1 MRCGEKVQ
9 MDLYDFIA
17 QYDVEESSIY
27 VIAAGKD
34 QDGKDRY
41 TFYMAPKYSNGFYC
55 KDYFSVTLS
64 PEISKVLVWGSSEG
78 TAGYQEIQDFSFD
91 SLIEPTG
98 VGTIKVAERLY
109 FSDRSR
115 EKKTDVF
122 TIDSMYDF
130 RCTLRNSPVEV
141 ERIPQKEFVSI
152 VKHANGTAD

>member
-1 MRCGEKVQ
+1 MRCGEKVS

-27 VIAAGKD
+27 FIAAGKD
-34 QDGKDRY
+34 KDGKDRF
-41 TFYMAPKYSNGFYC
+41 TFYMAPRYVNGYYC
-55 KDYFSVTLS
+55 KDFFSVTLT
-64 PEISKVLVWGSSEG
+64 PDISKVMVWGSGEG
-78 TAGYQEIQDFSFD
+78 FAGYQEISDFSFE

-98 VGTIKVAERLY
+98 VGAIRVQERLY
-109 FSDRSR
+109 FSDKSR

-130 RCTLRNSPVEV
+130 RVTISNVPVDV
-141 ERIPQKEFVSI
+141 ERIPKKEFDTI